1 VRSGQVI
8 GTIRIDIKPAQWTA
22 VFRLVPWRGQG
33 LGGSMLNM
41 AETYARDRGA
51 QRICL
56 NSTAEAYGFYARYG
70 FKPSRWDGCT
80 HNSTEIPVMKVII
93 AAPPHLMA
101 CSQIAA
107 LSCAASALA
116 PA

>member
-1 VRSGQVI
+1 VI
-8 GTIRIDIKPAQWTA
+8 GTIRIDIKPEQWTA
-22 VFRLVPWRGQG
+22 VFRLVAIDDPWRGQG
-33 LGGSMLNM
+33 LGGIMLNM
-41 AETYARDRGA
+41 AERYARDRGV

-70 FKPSRWDGCT
+70 FKPARWDGCT
-80 HNSTEIPVMKVII
+80 HNKTEIPVMKVII
-93 AAPPHLMA
+93 AAPPHLMT
-101 CSQIAA
+101 CPQIAA